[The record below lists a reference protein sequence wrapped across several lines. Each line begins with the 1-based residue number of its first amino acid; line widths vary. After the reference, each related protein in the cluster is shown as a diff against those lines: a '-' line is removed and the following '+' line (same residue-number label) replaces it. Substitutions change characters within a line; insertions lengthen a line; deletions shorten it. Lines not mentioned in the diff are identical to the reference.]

1 MRHDPIVQKVF
12 AIIEPVCTSAGF
24 ELVDLRFT
32 NEQGGWILRAYID
45 RAGEEAEGTIDLDD
59 CERISRELSAVL
71 DVEDPIPQAYS
82 LEVSSPGVDR
92 PLRTADHFRRHIGDE
107 AKIQMAVPV
116 VTDAGAERRNFKGPI
131 VAVEGEGADAAVV
144 VQIDGKHEFRLKL
157 ADIDSA
163 RLVPDWDQ
171 VMGQHPKKARN

>member
-1 MRHDPIVQKVF
+1 
-12 AIIEPVCTSAGF
+12 
-24 ELVDLRFT
+24 
-32 NEQGGWILRAYID
+32 GGWILRAYID
-45 RAGEEAEGTIDLDD
+45 RAGEEAEGTVDLND

-71 DVEDPIPQAYS
+71 DVEDPISQAYS

-107 AKIQMAVPV
+107 AKIQMAIPV
-116 VTDAGAERRNFKGPI
+116 VTDTGAERRNFKGPI
-131 VAVEGEGADAAVV
+131 LAVDGDLVV